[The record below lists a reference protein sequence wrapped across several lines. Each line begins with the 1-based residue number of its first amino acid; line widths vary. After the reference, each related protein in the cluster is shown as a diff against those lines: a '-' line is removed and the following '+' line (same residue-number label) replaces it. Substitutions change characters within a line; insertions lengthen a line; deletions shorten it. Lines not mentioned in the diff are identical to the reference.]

1 MKIDKDVAESFLSG
15 NPTCDIAAVARMAS
29 PVGGGVAGG
38 IREKT
43 RWFRPSFHNG
53 WEARALET
61 QERSWVFCKWGF
73 GRNENHLTVR
83 IVHLTCVSLAVSD
96 VEFVCRRE
104 ITCSCRLSRSTLG
117 RKRQACAG
125 S

>member
-1 MKIDKDVAESFLSG
+1 MNGYWMKVDKDVAESFLSG

-43 RWFRPSFHNG
+43 RWLRPLFHNG

-73 GRNENHLTVR
+73 
-83 IVHLTCVSLAVSD
+83 
-96 VEFVCRRE
+96 RE
-104 ITCSCRLSRSTLG
+104 E
-117 RKRQACAG
+117 
-125 S
+125 